1 MSAILHER
9 FTGRS
14 QRVVDFLV
22 NRGAKGATM
31 RELIVLVEPG
41 CKPNNM
47 AGTLATLVRANKL
60 TTKDSATGKRYVA
73 TATAQVDGRKAAN
86 AAGKR
91 RKRGTGPRDMR
102 TPAEVAA
109 TRRQAERYHA
119 VANTRG
125 RVAKPRMRLTTMVAK
140 SPAVLPANTVS
151 DAQTVEQFLARGGQI
166 ERLPNGAT
174 STHPNGFAPLPPRQ
188 ARALGGDLPTFI
200 PD

>member
-1 MSAILHER
+1 MSAVLHER

-73 TATAQVDGRKAAN
+73 TATAKVDGRTAAN
-86 AAGKR
+86 AK
-91 RKRGTGPRDMR
+91 KRGTKRGARTRDAR
-102 TPAEVAA
+102 SAADVAA
-109 TRRQAERYHA
+109 TRRQAERDH
-119 VANTRG
+119 VAAEARP
-125 RVAKPRMRLTTMVAK
+125 RKPPMRLTTMVAK
-140 SPAVLPANTVS
+140 SPAVLPANTVGA
-151 DAQTVEQFLARGGQI
+151 AQTVDEYLARGGQI
-166 ERLPNGAT
+166 QRLPNGAT

-188 ARALGGDLPTFI
+188 TRALGGDLPTFI

>member
-73 TATAQVDGRKAAN
+73 TATAKVDGRTAAN
-86 AAGKR
+86 AK
-91 RKRGTGPRDMR
+91 KRGTKRGSRTRDAR
-102 TPAEVAA
+102 SAAEVAA
-109 TRRQAERYHA
+109 SRRQAERDHA
-119 VANTRG
+119 AAEARP
-125 RVAKPRMRLTTMVAK
+125 RKPRMRLTTMVAK
-140 SPAVLPANTVS
+140 SPGVLPVNTVGA
-151 DAQTVEQFLARGGQI
+151 AQTVEQYLARGGQI
-166 ERLPNGAT
+166 QRLPNGAT

-188 ARALGGDLPTFI
+188 ARALVGDLPTFI

>member
-1 MSAILHER
+1 MSAVLHER

-31 RELIVLVEPG
+31 RELIVLVDPE

-73 TATAQVDGRKAAN
+73 TATAKVDGRTAAN
-86 AAGKR
+86 AK
-91 RKRGTGPRDMR
+91 KRGTKRGSRTRDAR
-102 TPAEVAA
+102 SAAEVAA
-109 TRRQAERYHA
+109 SRRQAERDHA
-119 VANTRG
+119 AAEARP
-125 RVAKPRMRLTTMVAK
+125 RKPRMRLTTMVAK
-140 SPAVLPANTVS
+140 SPAVMPANTVG